1 MLEDSDETGCN
12 SKTSSNFKKNEDE
25 TEENGSSK
33 FKDRGSSSDSTLE
46 ESEKKPYV
54 RPYVRSK
61 MARLRWTPDLH
72 LRFVHAMERL
82 GGQDRKF
89 L

>member
-1 MLEDSDETGCN
+1 MLEDTN
-12 SKTSSNFKKNEDE
+12 SNLGKNEDE
-25 TEENGSSK
+25 VVEEKGWS
-33 FKDRGSSSDSTLE
+33 DIGGSSSDSTLE
-46 ESEKKPYV
+46 ESEKIKPCV

-61 MARLRWTPDLH
+61 MARLRWTPELH
-72 LRFVHAMERL
+72 LRFVHALERL